1 MRKRAFFCLP
11 GSCGIF
17 QHFHRWCLRSGAIYS
32 FYSSH
37 LRERIAAMTQTNL
50 PPRHEQRKVEELLL
64 RLSKMKPISAK
75 PAPIGIGHSALRATG
90 TANSRV
96 FFST

>member
-1 MRKRAFFCLP
+1 MR
-11 GSCGIF
+11 S
-17 QHFHRWCLRSGAIYS
+17 
-32 FYSSH
+32 
-37 LRERIAAMTQTNL
+37 MTQTNL
-50 PPRHEQRKVEELLL
+50 PQRHEQRKVEELLL

-75 PAPIGIGHSALRATG
+75 PAPIGLEQSAIRATF

>member
-1 MRKRAFFCLP
+1 
-11 GSCGIF
+11 
-17 QHFHRWCLRSGAIYS
+17 
-32 FYSSH
+32 
-37 LRERIAAMTQTNL
+37 MTQTNL
-50 PPRHEQRKVEELLL
+50 PPRHEQRKVDVLLL

-75 PAPIGIGHSALRATG
+75 PAPIGVGHSTLRATG